1 MLMSIGTSIFLIA
14 LGAILYFAV
23 NASLAGIEIK
33 TIGVILMVVG
43 VIGLVISLLYARILA
58 PRPRGEREVVRERE
72 RL

>member
-1 MLMSIGTSIFLIA
+1 MTIGTSIFLFA

-23 NASLAGIEIK
+23 NATLAGIEIK

-43 VIGLVISLLYARILA
+43 VIGLVISLLYARMLA
-58 PRPRGEREVVRERE
+58 PRTRSEREIVRERE